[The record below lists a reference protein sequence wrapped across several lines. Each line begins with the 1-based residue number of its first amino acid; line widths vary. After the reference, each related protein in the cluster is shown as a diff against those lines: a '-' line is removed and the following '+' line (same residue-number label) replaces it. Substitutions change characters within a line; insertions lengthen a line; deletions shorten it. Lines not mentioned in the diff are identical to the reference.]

1 MKITHHYK
9 SIISALAALALFYS
23 AAPRA
28 GILDGGEIQFHG
40 LVTDEAPKWTW
51 QVGSPDQ
58 TWAVD
63 TADART
69 ESGQL
74 VFDLRGKGSLP
85 FLEGHLYE
93 VAERGGPGFT
103 PFITFSSNGQPFSV
117 TAGGSTTAQ
126 HFRASVP
133 VRNPEKDDPF
143 ADEKM
148 YLLEQEFN
156 RGTGRLERLV
166 TELDNILKNVPAR
179 ISLSEALSVSP
190 VNISVFSRTPVG
202 YRCVWLL
209 VGFDQLALKA
219 FQASHYGLISHAQR
233 DDYLR
238 RGAQSIHRSYG
249 LVLGYR
255 SSGISRRDI
264 LQNSSALTE
273 QMTSLDEDILLGK
286 KRSSFSPPVSKES
299 IALLQSVKN
308 ARPESMSAPEE
319 PCESRL
325 EVDPQTGTDSL
336 TR

>member
-1 MKITHHYK
+1 MKENTEKGTSDETEKK
-9 SIISALAALALFYS
+9 SELRSGALRSSLAVELHTRY
-23 AAPRA
+23 A
-28 GILDGGEIQFHG
+28 ILLWEGQHTEKKEKDGRKVSHRRIMGMPYFLH
-40 LVTDEAPKWTW
+40 LVNRINED
-51 QVGSPDQ
+51 
-58 TWAVD
+58 
-63 TADART
+63 
-69 ESGQL
+69 
-74 VFDLRGKGSLP
+74 SL
-85 FLEGHLYE
+85 
-93 VAERGGPGFT
+93 
-103 PFITFSSNGQPFSV
+103 
-117 TAGGSTTAQ
+117 
-126 HFRASVP
+126 
-133 VRNPEKDDPF
+133 KDDPF

-255 SSGISRRDI
+255 SSGITRRDI
-264 LQNSSALTE
+264 ALWN
-273 QMTSLDEDILLGK
+273 DETLSNAQHQDVIKLMGEIDEAVLLGK
-286 KRSSFSPPVSKES
+286 SRSSFSPPVNKES
-299 IALLQSVKN
+299 VEYILAVRAANAERAERERERELLSQTPALVQPTGL
-308 ARPESMSAPEE
+308 PESS
-319 PCESRL
+319 
-325 EVDPQTGTDSL
+325 DPAITRTDDL